1 VTREEVRNML
11 TQSTALSGSIYPQVR
26 RQPLRADEGSDSDR
40 GLTTFD
46 RIVHDAGINLSYLRG
61 AEIFG
66 EDEPAE
72 HLYKVV
78 SGAVC
83 TYKILNDGR
92 RQITGFYLPDE
103 FFGLQYSDAY
113 CFSAEAI
120 KDAKIMAVK
129 RSILMT
135 AAKSDAVV
143 SHRLLLLTAIELS
156 RAQNRVLLLAK
167 NAQERVVGFLLEMAA
182 RSPSGKSIQL
192 PMLRQ
197 DIADYLGLTI
207 ETVSRTLK
215 SLKNLAA
222 IEVSTRHI
230 VIRNRSTL
238 VHLNG

>member
-1 VTREEVRNML
+1 ML
-11 TQSTALSGSIYPQVR
+11 TQSTALSSSIYPPIPRQR
-26 RQPLRADEGSDSDR
+26 RPAADQGSAGDRA
-40 GLTTFD
+40 LTTFD
-46 RIVHDAGINLSYLRG
+46 FIVRAAGVSIPYLRG

-78 SGAVC
+78 TGAVC
-83 TYKILNDGR
+83 TYKILSDGR

-103 FFGLQYSDAY
+103 FFGLQYSDEH

-120 KDAKIMAVK
+120 KDAKIIAIK
-129 RSILMT
+129 KSALMT
-135 AAKSDAVV
+135 AAKGDAVV
-143 SHRLLLLTAIELS
+143 SHRLLLLTALELS

-167 NAQERVVGFLLEMAA
+167 SAQERVVGFLLEMAS
-182 RSPSGKSIQL
+182 RSPSGRSIQL

-215 SLKNLAA
+215 TLKNLAA

-230 VIRNRSTL
+230 VICNRSTL
-238 VHLNG
+238 IQLNG